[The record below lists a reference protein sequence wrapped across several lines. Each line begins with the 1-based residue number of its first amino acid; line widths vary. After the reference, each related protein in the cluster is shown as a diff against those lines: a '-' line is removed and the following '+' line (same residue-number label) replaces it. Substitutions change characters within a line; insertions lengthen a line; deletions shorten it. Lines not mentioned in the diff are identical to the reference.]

1 MNKLISQTRCGEI
14 DELKRRILA
23 QTRVMAWMKQV
34 LAVYDRGE
42 EAPSDARLY
51 CVVAGAAVSYYRGVV
66 WRRAD
71 TSSAI
76 DQSIRSLL
84 KDVWYDT
91 VVGEVR
97 CIQGHNQQTGRRNT
111 LQRVI
116 SEADEQLLRDVRRL
130 ECRIGHGPEM
140 ESFEAEVAE
149 ATHEVSAN
157 VQMLRRSLR
166 GANAV
171 RQPYWR
177 MIDGGREDSSPS
189 SGDSR
194 VLLQQIG

>member
-1 MNKLISQTRCGEI
+1 M
-14 DELKRRILA
+14 
-23 QTRVMAWMKQV
+23 
-34 LAVYDRGE
+34 
-42 EAPSDARLY
+42 
-51 CVVAGAAVSYYRGVV
+51 
-66 WRRAD
+66 
-71 TSSAI
+71 
-76 DQSIRSLL
+76 
-84 KDVWYDT
+84 
-91 VVGEVR
+91 
-97 CIQGHNQQTGRRNT
+97 
-111 LQRVI
+111 I

-189 SGDSR
+189 SGRFTRAVATDWLTDCPDQTQATAVR
-194 VLLQQIG
+194 VLFT